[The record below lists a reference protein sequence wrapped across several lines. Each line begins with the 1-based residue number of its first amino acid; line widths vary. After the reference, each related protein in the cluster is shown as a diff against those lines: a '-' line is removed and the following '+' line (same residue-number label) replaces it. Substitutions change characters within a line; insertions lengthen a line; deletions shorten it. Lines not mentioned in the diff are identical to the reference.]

1 MQEIHRDL
9 TKHHSLTK
17 PDTMNEILERSVKV
31 DRQISAEYS
40 SVELMRAVFEEV
52 RWQYLPILAV
62 GGMRD
67 VIVQFILFLDL
78 GGDVTE
84 GGKWTGDIWR

>member
-17 PDTMNEILERSVKV
+17 PDTMNEILERSVQV
-31 DRQISAEYS
+31 DGQISAEYS

-52 RWQYLPILAV
+52 RGKYFPILTV
-62 GGMRD
+62 GGGKKRD

-84 GGKWTGDIWR
+84 GGK